1 MDSWYRYRRSLMGT
15 IPGILLCSSSTGFVQ
30 DAGYRMIGYRIQG
43 RVQDT
48 GFRIQQTGHRQ
59 DAGYRIQ
66 DAGDRIQDTR
76 YRIIIQDIG
85 YRIGYGIQDTGYR
98 IQDTGTNYPWEKE
111 SGYRRQD
118 TGYSMEIRASWY
130 TPLVQIYKLNCFRNP
145 DALDPRLCLVR
156 NVR

>member
-1 MDSWYRYRRSLMGT
+1 MDRLRFMDSWYRYRRSLMGT

-66 DAGDRIQDTR
+66 DAGDRIQETR

-98 IQDTGTNYPWEKE
+98 IRNSGYGTGYRIQDTR
-111 SGYRRQD
+111 YRNKLPVGKGIRLQE
-118 TGYSMEIRASWY
+118 TGYGIQHGNSCVMVY
-130 TPLVQIYKLNCFRNP
+130 
-145 DALDPRLCLVR
+145 ALGP
-156 NVR
+156 NI